1 MEMDIAGNQVEGYRV
16 LTPVYE
22 GPLDLLLRLIEDAQL
37 DITTLALAQ
46 VTDQYLSYL
55 ANLENHDADEV
66 SAFLVIA
73 SRLILIKSNSLLPR
87 PPVISHEEMLDSEA
101 LAQQLIRYRRFKQIA
116 AWFQHREDADLHSY
130 LRVAPLPIKV
140 DAKLDLA
147 GITIKDLGEAAWAI
161 FQGKSNL
168 VDLSSVISL
177 PRITLRQKI
186 QMIIHKLKIS
196 RSLSFSAILDSGSRQ
211 EVVVTFLAL
220 LELIKRQFIKVQQ
233 QSLFGDIE
241 LQSIGELDHAAEGD
255 LEFQD

>member
-16 LTPVYE
+16 STPVYE

-55 ANLENHDADEV
+55 SNLEIHDADEV

-87 PPVISHEEMLDSEA
+87 PPIIEHEEKDDSESLA
-101 LAQQLIRYRRFKQIA
+101 LQLIRYRRFKQIA
-116 AWFQHREDADLHSY
+116 AWFQAREEAGLHSY

-140 DAKLDLA
+140 DAKLDLT
-147 GITIKDLGEAAWAI
+147 GITIIDLKEAARSI
-161 FQGKSNL
+161 FQGKPNL
-168 VDLSSVISL
+168 EDLSRVVSL

-186 QMIIHKLKIS
+186 QMIILKLKLSNSIS
-196 RSLSFSAILDSGSRQ
+196 FKSILNSGSRQ
-211 EVVVTFLAL
+211 EVVVTFLAV
-220 LELIKRQFIKVQQ
+220 LELIKRHFIQAQQ
-233 QSLFGDIE
+233 ESLFGDIE
-241 LQSIGELDHAAEGD
+241 VQSLGELDQAPEGD